1 LSQDDKDGEREYE
14 ADDEN
19 KDSVLPA
26 RRNLL
31 GVLDDF
37 IMQVLRI
44 RRMLYGTFLS
54 AVLLAPTSIV
64 LSVYLI
70 MHPAF
75 LGILNAADDF
85 GEILLVLLGL
95 VVAVS
100 LIWLS
105 FGIRQH
111 RSIGHWNKRYEE
123 YLRKQEELERKIAK
137 QYGLST
143 E

>member
-1 LSQDDKDGEREYE
+1 MSESEDDKRGYE
-14 ADDEN
+14 AGDESR
-19 KDSVLPA
+19 DQVLPA

-37 IMQVLRI
+37 IIEVLRI

-70 MHPAF
+70 MHPSF
-75 LGILNAADDF
+75 LGILNAEDDF

-123 YLRKQEELERKIAK
+123 YLRKQRELERKISK

>member
-1 LSQDDKDGEREYE
+1 MPEEEDDKRGYE
-14 ADDEN
+14 AGDEN
-19 KDSVLPA
+19 RDPVSPA

-37 IMQVLRI
+37 IIEILRI

-70 MHPAF
+70 MRPSF
-75 LGILNAADDF
+75 LGILNAEDDF

-123 YLRKQEELERKIAK
+123 YQRKQKELERKIAK

-143 E
+143 D